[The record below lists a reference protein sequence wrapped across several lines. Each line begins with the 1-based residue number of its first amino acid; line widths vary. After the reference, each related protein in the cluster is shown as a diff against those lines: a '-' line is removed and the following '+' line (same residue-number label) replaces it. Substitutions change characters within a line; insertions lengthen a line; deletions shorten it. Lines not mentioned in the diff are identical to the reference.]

1 MKIKNEAIF
10 AEGKLSTLFLE
21 RLQKLD
27 ALEMIQEAVVKSH
40 KKCSLN
46 LLNIVMRR
54 DINI

>member
-10 AEGKLSTLFLE
+10 DEGKLSTLFLE

-54 DINI
+54 HINI